1 MPSES
6 VPKPEDPAPEAA
18 ACVPGGA
25 TGGTPRGLLRDIGAA
40 GVLALIILVAHG
52 ASRWDGL
59 FFDDHWHRATLRAA
73 DWSWHDLIEAATF
86 DLPGQLN
93 NLWWQ
98 ERLLQWRYARPVAM
112 AAMKAELLL
121 TGGDPRAIHACALGW
136 HLATTLCVY
145 GLALWALG
153 HRGWAL
159 LAGAIFAF
167 NPHSIFAVSWI
178 AARNALVGGCFF
190 AAALLAYV
198 QASLPQRAPRL
209 RGGRELLIL
218 SVLLWL
224 AALFCRESAVVF
236 PVVVVL
242 VDLAFGGW
250 RHVWRRMGL
259 YVVLAILTLGYL
271 YWRLIVFPTRG
282 VPDIYFTTPHGWE
295 YVVWAA
301 GRLLHLLFAQITY
314 TPMFLGLGTYGGGVS
329 RASYV
334 FMGLITGAVLLWY
347 MLATRRVRGRWLWPV
362 VTVLGFVP
370 VVPVFVM
377 PHFSYLPAI
386 TYAVMVTLLLRQVAQ
401 RPAGTPVKRR
411 RWRWRPKLV
420 VLIVAAMV
428 WSHIVYRVL
437 WRAVLRSEQLIH
449 AAALLDPP
457 PPPGAQLVFINLPV
471 VGIYTPVALREAWN
485 TDVTGYVLTFAPET
499 LEPLT
504 PPRVMRTGE
513 QTIRVETAAPG
524 FFSGLAGRML
534 VDGMRTHG
542 RLAPGTTVAG
552 PLFDATVVAATDAGV
567 TGLEFTFH
575 LPLTDPAVRFYLS
588 TPQHPAAVID
598 WQQVP
603 VGATVAL
610 DPAVADTYAE
620 RFAAWRSELAWYTWI
635 RSFAQRV
642 VRSDVLL
649 TQ

>member
-1 MPSES
+1 MASES
-6 VPKPEDPAPEAA
+6 VNQRE
-18 ACVPGGA
+18 
-25 TGGTPRGLLRDIGAA
+25 GAA
-40 GVLALIILVAHG
+40 TEPSGQAGRRFAWHRDVGAGVVLALVILATHG
-52 ASRWDGL
+52 ASLWDGL

-98 ERLLQWRYARPVAM
+98 ERPLQWRYARPVAM

-121 TGGDPRAIHACALGW
+121 TGGDPRAVHACALAW

-190 AAALLAYV
+190 AAALLSYV
-198 QASLPQRAPRL
+198 HASLPQRTPRL
-209 RGGRELLIL
+209 HSGYGWLLASI
-218 SVLLWL
+218 VLWL

-259 YVVLAILTLGYL
+259 YVVLAVLTLGYL

-282 VPDIYFTTPHGWE
+282 VPDIYFTTPHGWA
-295 YVVWAA
+295 YGPWAA
-301 GRLLHLLFAQITY
+301 GKLLHLLFAQITY
-314 TPMFLGLGTYGGGVS
+314 TPMFMGLGTYGGGV
-329 RASYV
+329 ALANYA
-334 FMGLITGAVLLWY
+334 FMGVITGAVLAWY
-347 MLATRRVRGRWLWPV
+347 ALAAWRVRGWWPWLV

-386 TYAVMVTLLLRQVAQ
+386 TYAVMVTLLLRQTVRAAASATAQ
-401 RPAGTPVKRR
+401 RRAWG
-411 RWRWRPKLV
+411 WRPTVV
-420 VLIVAAMV
+420 VLVVAAMV
-428 WSHIVYRVL
+428 WSHVVYRVL
-437 WRAVLRSEQLIH
+437 WRAVLRSEQLVY
-449 AAALLDPP
+449 ADATQSPP
-457 PPPGAQLVFINLPV
+457 PAPGTQLVLINLPI
-471 VGIYTPVALREAWN
+471 VGIYAPVALREAWH
-485 TDVTGYVLTFAPET
+485 TPDLRGHVLTFAPET
-499 LEPLT
+499 LEPVA
-504 PPRVMRTGE
+504 PPRVTRIGE
-513 QTIRVETAAPG
+513 QTIRVETTPPG

-542 RLAPGTTVAG
+542 RLTPGTTVTG
-552 PLFDATVVAATDAGV
+552 PLFDATVVTATDQGV
-567 TGLEFTFH
+567 TCLEFAFH
-575 LPLTDPAVRFYLS
+575 RPLTDPAVRFYLS
-588 TPQHPAAVID
+588 TPERPAALID

-603 VGATVAL
+603 VGGTVTL
-610 DPAVADTYAE
+610 DSAAAQAFAE
-620 RFAAWRSELAWYTWI
+620 RYAAWRGELAWYTWI
-635 RSFAQRV
+635 RSVAQRV